1 MSGFERSFGF
11 ERSPIFSLPAAEGDD
26 VGADNPV
33 RFIDAFAADAL
44 DLAAAGFVRAAAKA
58 TGRRGYAPADLLKRS
73 ISGHLNRVRS
83 ESAPGIGAWKW
94 RATAI
99 AR

>member
-1 MSGFERSFGF
+1 
-11 ERSPIFSLPAAEGDD
+11 LDDD

-58 TGRRGYAPADLLKRS
+58 TGRRGYAPADLLKLS
-73 ISGHLNRVRS
+73 ISGHLNRVSGLSRRL
-83 ESAPGIGAWKW
+83 ESAPGNGEPPQ
-94 RATAI
+94 
-99 AR
+99 